1 MSPVRGDSNA
11 GMPQMPDDDDAE
23 ERAAR
28 ASAAF
33 DRAGRNDDPEA
44 TPDVFD
50 APIDELKEQLSDMT
64 RSLGRLLDTDA
75 PDSADTAASAAPSAD
90 LADVDTDRG
99 LTARAADLDLR
110 SDDDDSLS
118 AADRVALSLGSDD
131 EAGDEAGDDGADDEV
146 FSAAPEAPDDALG
159 EADLLGTRVLQ
170 ANLDGDLD
178 DDNILDKFED
188 DLPADTGPDDEGDGG
203 LEFASLDFDGD

>member
-11 GMPQMPDDDDAE
+11 GMSPMPDDDDAE
-23 ERAAR
+23 ARAAR

-33 DRAGRNDDPEA
+33 DRAGRDDDPA
-44 TPDVFD
+44 STPDVFD

-64 RSLGRLLDTDA
+64 RSLGRLLDTDS
-75 PDSADTAASAAPSAD
+75 PDSDDSPSSPDPSAD
-90 LADVDTDRG
+90 LVDTDRG
-99 LTARAADLDLR
+99 LTARAANLDLR
-110 SDDDDSLS
+110 SDDDGPS

-131 EAGDEAGDDGADDEV
+131 GGGDDADDDEV
-146 FSAAPEAPDDALG
+146 FSSAQEPADDALG